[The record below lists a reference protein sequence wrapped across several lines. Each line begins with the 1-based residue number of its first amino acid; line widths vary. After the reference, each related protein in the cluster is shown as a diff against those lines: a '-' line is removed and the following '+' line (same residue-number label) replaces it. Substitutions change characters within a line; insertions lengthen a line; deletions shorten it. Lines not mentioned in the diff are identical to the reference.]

1 MVIGMGKVG
10 VYRYPEISLKEAIS
24 DLDKIKRFLGKKIDG
39 EISRE
44 AVAKALGLAPRG
56 GRFTNKIASLIHYGF
71 LESVGDG
78 KVRLTE
84 LAKEILY
91 PIGNSD
97 IEAMK
102 KAFFGVQLFKDIH
115 GQYGD
120 SVTVEQIEW
129 FLREKANADPREAKE
144 KARKIHKIYIE
155 GITQLSTAEGREEL
169 ISEEVSERGDETM
182 IKEETLKPPE
192 GVEEIKFGDVRIWLP
207 PTEEGVKIAEQ
218 LIKLF
223 KETRLKVKEK
233 EVKEEKA
240 DEHKK

>member
-1 MVIGMGKVG
+1 MVISMARVG
-10 VYRYPEISLKEAIS
+10 VYRYPDISLKEAVS
-24 DLDKIKRFLGKKIDG
+24 DLDKIKRFLGKKVDG
-39 EISRE
+39 EITRE
-44 AVAKALGLAPRG
+44 AIAKALGLTPRG

-71 LESVGDG
+71 LESAGDG
-78 KVRLTE
+78 KVKLTE

-102 KAFFGVQLFKDIH
+102 KAFFSIQLFKDLYE
-115 GQYGD
+115 QYGD

-129 FLREKANADPREAKE
+129 FLRAKANADPREAKE

-155 GITQLSTAEGREEL
+155 GLTQIFSVEKQEEQ
-169 ISEEVSERGDETM
+169 ISEEILDRGEEIMMEREV
-182 IKEETLKPPE
+182 LKQPE
-192 GVEEIKFGDVRIWLP
+192 GIEEIKFGDVRIWLP

-223 KETRLKVKEK
+223 KETRLKVKE
-233 EVKEEKA
+233 VKEEEK
-240 DEHKK
+240 EE

>member
-1 MVIGMGKVG
+1 MARVG
-10 VYRYPEISLKEAIS
+10 VYRYPDISLKEAVS
-24 DLDKIKRFLGKKIDG
+24 DLDKIKRFLGKKVDG
-39 EISRE
+39 EITRE
-44 AVAKALGLAPRG
+44 AIAKALGLTPRG

-71 LESVGDG
+71 LESAGDG
-78 KVRLTE
+78 KVKLTE

-102 KAFFGVQLFKDIH
+102 KAFFSIQLFKDLYE
-115 GQYGD
+115 QYGD

-129 FLREKANADPREAKE
+129 FLRAKANADPREAKE

-155 GITQLSTAEGREEL
+155 GLTQIFSVEKQEEQ
-169 ISEEVSERGDETM
+169 ISEEILDRGEEIMMEREV
-182 IKEETLKPPE
+182 LKQPE
-192 GVEEIKFGDVRIWLP
+192 GIEEIKFGDVRIWLP

-223 KETRLKVKEK
+223 KETRLKVKE
-233 EVKEEKA
+233 VKEEEK
-240 DEHKK
+240 EE